1 MAVHILVID
10 DDVIIRR
17 LFSMYLQKQGFLVS
31 NVPSVEEGLEILRH
45 SKIDVVIC
53 DVIMPGM
60 NGFDFL
66 KIVKSDSALKRIPVI
81 VLSATG
87 LQEEMLLLEFKAS
100 RVLSKP
106 CMPQELEKVILE
118 LMQKGED

>member
-1 MAVHILVID
+1 MAVQILVID
-10 DDVIIRR
+10 DDAIIRK
-17 LFSMYLQKQGFLVS
+17 LFSMYLQKQGFLVFS
-31 NVPSVEEGLEILRH
+31 VPSVEEGIEILRR
-45 SKIDVVIC
+45 SKIDIIIC

-66 KIVKSDSALKRIPVI
+66 KIVKSDPDLKRIPVI

-87 LQEEMLLLEFKAS
+87 LQEEMSLLELKAA

-118 LMQKGED
+118 LLQKYED